1 VGSSGAGRGHGGVWY
16 EQQAPIPGG
25 QSLERHDMLNERRVH
40 ATLPASDLARA
51 RAFYEG
57 TLGFT
62 PLAALPG
69 GVIYRGGDGSVF
81 TVFPTAN
88 RASGTHTQAG
98 FTVTEIEREVAE
110 LKAKGV
116 VFEEYDLPD
125 YKTVGSIIS
134 FPQTRSAWFR
144 DSEGNLLGLVQFT
157 TPI

>member
-1 VGSSGAGRGHGGVWY
+1 
-16 EQQAPIPGG
+16 
-25 QSLERHDMLNERRVH
+25 MLTDRRVH
-40 ATLPASDLARA
+40 ATLPASDLPRA

-57 TLGFT
+57 TLGFK
-62 PLAALPG
+62 PLAELPG
-69 GVIYRGGDGSVF
+69 GVIYRAGDGSVF

-98 FTVTEIEREVAE
+98 FTVTDIEAEVAE

-144 DSEGNLLGLVQFT
+144 DSEGNLLGLVQFA
-157 TPI
+157 TPV

>member
-1 VGSSGAGRGHGGVWY
+1 
-16 EQQAPIPGG
+16 
-25 QSLERHDMLNERRVH
+25 MLTDCRVH
-40 ATLPASDLARA
+40 ATLPATDLARA

-62 PLAALPG
+62 PIASLPG
-69 GVIYRGGDGSVF
+69 GTLYRAGGGSVF
-81 TVFPTAN
+81 TVFPTSS

-98 FTVTEIEREVAE
+98 FTVIDIEKEVAA

-125 YKTVGSIIS
+125 YKTVGGILS

-144 DSEGNLLGLVQFT
+144 DTEGNLLGLVQFSD
-157 TPI
+157 PI